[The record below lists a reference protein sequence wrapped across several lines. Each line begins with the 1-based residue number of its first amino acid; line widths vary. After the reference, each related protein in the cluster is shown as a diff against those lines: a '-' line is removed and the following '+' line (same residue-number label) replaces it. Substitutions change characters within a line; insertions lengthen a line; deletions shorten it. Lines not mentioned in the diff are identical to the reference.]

1 MIKKGLTRT
10 LILEFTNSR
19 KLTQIQP
26 ILDNLPELYKFLK
39 KHPENPLTSSCS
51 YDIFLQ
57 GAIRGT
63 EIAQMKQMFR
73 R

>member
-39 KHPENPLTSSCS
+39 QHPENPLTDQCR
-51 YDIFLQ
+51 YEILLEW
-57 GAIRGT
+57 AIRGT